1 MMTQDAVEQLCKR
14 YQALKDFRAT
24 AYDPQWQDIADYIM
38 PRKGGINRKQYNVQ
52 NAGEQNIFDTTA
64 EHAITVAAA
73 GLTSWTTPAY
83 EPWFKFTPA
92 RNLRGEDS
100 VQRWMTECT
109 QLIQEYLSNSNFYNE
124 IHEDNITHLTFCTS
138 AMFSQVQNQKL
149 VFNTLRIGSYV
160 IDENY
165 LGIVDTLMREFELT
179 ARGAVD
185 QFGLDKVSP
194 KIREAYQQGGKM
206 LDAEFKFLHAVF
218 PRMNADQGRTM
229 PEKKPFASVYIE
241 LEDRHVCQE
250 GGFDS
255 FPFHVGRYE
264 KCDFLE
270 TRSPYGYG
278 PGFKMLPEARQ
289 LNFLQKM
296 LDVATEKLTFPPL
309 MVPDS
314 FEGELI
320 TSARG
325 VNYYPPGMNDDR
337 IYPLNTTLDIRA
349 SMERANL
356 RQQVV
361 GQKTHLDMWQMMS
374 NIEGVRTATEIQ
386 QRAAE
391 KIDTITPAYTRLTSE
406 KIGPLMIRVF
416 EQCAE
421 SGMLPPVPREAIIVE
436 ESGMAEIPNPSIQYT
451 SRLALAIAA
460 VRTVGMDRMMERVA
474 TIAPMRP
481 DVLDPINLDYYVA
494 ETARNSG
501 APPEFILPTE
511 QVEAMRQQRAQQQ
524 QMMQQLQ
531 AAEMGANAASKA
543 APLLE
548 QA

>member
-1 MMTQDAVEQLCKR
+1 MISQPDVEQLVKR
-14 YQALKDFRAT
+14 YKALKEYRET

-64 EHAITVAAA
+64 EQAITVAAA

-83 EPWFKFTPA
+83 EPWFKFSPI
-92 RNLRGEDS
+92 RQLRGRDPVE
-100 VQRWMTECT
+100 RWMTECT
-109 QLIQEYLSNSNFYNE
+109 QLVQEYLSNSNFYTE
-124 IHEDNITHLTFCTS
+124 VHEDNIVHLTFCTS
-138 AMFSQVQNQKL
+138 AMFSQVKDNQL
-149 VFNTLRIGSYV
+149 VFNSLRVGSYV

-165 LGIVDTLMREFELT
+165 LGQVDTLMREVELT

-185 QFGLDKVSP
+185 QFGLENVSEKV
-194 KIREAYQQGGKM
+194 REAYNAGGKM
-206 LDAEFKFLHAVF
+206 LDAPFKFLHAVY
-218 PRMNADQGRTM
+218 PRINPAAGRAVAQ
-229 PEKKPFASVYIE
+229 KKPFASVYVEIE
-241 LEDRHVCQE
+241 SNHVCQE

-270 TRSPYGYG
+270 VRSPYGYG

-296 LDVATEKLTFPPL
+296 LDVAAEKQTFPPL

-314 FEGELI
+314 FEGELV

-337 IYPLNTTLDIRA
+337 IYPLNTTLDIKA
-349 SMERANL
+349 SMERANI
-356 RQQVV
+356 RQRVV
-361 GQKTHLDMWQMMS
+361 GQKTHLDMWQMMAI
-374 NIEGVRTATEIQ
+374 IEGIRTATEIQ

-406 KIGPLMIRVF
+406 KIGPLMVRVF

-421 SGMLPPVPREAIIVE
+421 NAMLPAPPEEAIVRLS
-436 ESGMAEIPNPSIQYT
+436 ESMLQVPNPTIQYT

-460 VRTVGMDRMMERVA
+460 VRTVGMDRMLERVGA
-474 TIAPMRP
+474 IAQMRP
-481 DVLDPINLDYYVA
+481 DVLDSINFDYWIN
-494 ETARNSG
+494 ETSRNSG
-501 APPEFILPTE
+501 APPEFLLPPE
-511 QVEAMRQQRAQQQ
+511 QVQAMRQARAEQQQ
-524 QMMQQLQ
+524 QQAQLQ
-531 AAEMGANAASKA
+531 SAEMAANAAAKA
-543 APLLE
+543 APLLG
-548 QA
+548 Q

>member
-1 MMTQDAVEQLCKR
+1 MMDQLAVEQLCKR
-14 YQALKDFRAT
+14 YQSLKDFRAT

-73 GLTSWTTPAY
+73 GLTAWTTPAY
-83 EPWFKFTPA
+83 EPWFKFSPI
-92 RNLRGEDS
+92 RQLRGQDP

-109 QLIQEYLSNSNFYNE
+109 HLVQEYMSNSNFYNE
-124 IHEDNITHLTFCTS
+124 VHEDNITHLAFCTS
-138 AMFSQVQNQKL
+138 AMFSQVQDQRL
-149 VFNTLRIGSYV
+149 VFETLRVGSYV
-160 IDENY
+160 IDENH
-165 LGIVDTLMREFELT
+165 LGIVDTLMREFELS
-179 ARGAVD
+179 ARNAVEK
-185 QFGLDKVSP
+185 FGEDKVSP
-194 KIREAYQQGGKM
+194 KIRECIKDGSKR
-206 LDAEFKFLHAVF
+206 LDETFKFLHAVF
-218 PRMNADQGRTM
+218 PRSDSGAGRTL
-229 PEKKPFASVYIE
+229 PEKKPFASIYLVLDE
-241 LEDRHVCQE
+241 KHVCQE
-250 GGFDS
+250 GGYDS

-278 PGFKMLPEARQ
+278 PGFKMLPEAKQ

-296 LDVATEKLTFPPL
+296 LDVAAEKMTFPPL
-309 MVPDS
+309 MVPDA
-314 FEGELI
+314 FEGELL

-337 IYPLNTTLDIRA
+337 VYPLNTTLDITA
-349 SMERANL
+349 SMERAKM

-361 GQKTHLDMWQMMS
+361 GQKTHLDMWQMMA
-374 NIEGVRTATEIQ
+374 NLEGVRTATEIQ

-406 KIGPLMIRVF
+406 KISPLMIRVF

-421 SGMLPPVPREAIIVE
+421 NGMLPPPPEEAVVRL
-436 ESGMAEIPNPSIQYT
+436 SATMAQVPNPTIQYT

-460 VRTVGMDRMMERVA
+460 VRTVGMDNMMQRA
-474 TIAPMRP
+474 IAIAPLRP
-481 DVLDPINLDYYVA
+481 DVLDPINFDYWVA
-494 ETARNSG
+494 ETSRNSG
-501 APPEFILPTE
+501 APPEFLLTPE
-511 QVEAMRQQRAQQQ
+511 QVEAMRQARAQQQ

-531 AAEMGANAASKA
+531 GAEMAANAASKA
-543 APLLE
+543 APLL
-548 QA
+548 QGS